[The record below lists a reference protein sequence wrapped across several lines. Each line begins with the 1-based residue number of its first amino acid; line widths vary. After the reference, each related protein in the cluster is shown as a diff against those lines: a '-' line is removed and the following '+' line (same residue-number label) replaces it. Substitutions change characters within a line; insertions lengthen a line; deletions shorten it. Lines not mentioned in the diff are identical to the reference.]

1 MKRGSIAIGAVVVGL
16 ILTLAA
22 CGPKSSSP
30 GGLGNPGGGGLG
42 GGTLT
47 VTVNIT
53 GDATVSGT
61 ATQDAQ
67 GAKIINSCAD
77 SVAGDNGEYQIPDL
91 QTANSVGGTSVSIE
105 ALVVDYTGPGTYGRD
120 KLEGQGT
127 NAGILIGGT
136 SGSNY
141 ALHDRDPATSQVVI
155 DGNGGGT
162 WTFTGLIKD
171 PEKSGNPTI
180 SGSVSWTCK
189 DA

>member
-1 MKRGSIAIGAVVVGL
+1 VVVVGVV
-16 ILTLAA
+16 LTLAA
-22 CGPKSSSP
+22 CGPKSSNP
-30 GGLGNPGGGGLG
+30 GGLGNPGGGGGGLG

-61 ATQDAQ
+61 ATQDAL

-77 SVAGDNGEYQIPDL
+77 YVAGDGGEYELPGLNEQGVD
-91 QTANSVGGTSVSIE
+91 SVGGKTVAIE

-120 KLEGQGT
+120 KLEGRGT

-136 SGSNY
+136 NGSNY

-171 PEKSGNPTI
+171 PQKSGNPTI
-180 SGSVSWTCK
+180 SGSVSWTCT